1 MISALKCR
9 KIEKAAHHDHEL
21 NCMSLCCA
29 RSGQRVCV
37 KQLDGC
43 QIEASRLRDL
53 GVREG
58 AVLTVLKHGS
68 PMMVRIEGARYG
80 LGQAAAT
87 NVLCEV
93 VE

>member
-1 MISALKCR
+1 MISAFKR
-9 KIEKAAHHDHEL
+9 RSTAQAAHHEHEL
-21 NCMSLCCA
+21 NCLSLCCA

-37 KQLDGC
+37 KELGGC
-43 QIEASRLRDL
+43 ELEAARLRDL

-87 NVLCEV
+87 HVLCEV